1 MDMKTS
7 VANSERV
14 VARFDARPSDDRAM
28 TVLGT
33 EGLRGLSAEERN
45 RRLRGLSF
53 DAARALAET
62 LSADDLNDERIACI
76 EALARCVPG
85 STAPIAERLATREVK
100 VHPLVLVAGG
110 ARVRDVLLARLR
122 RFDGTRPERASAES
136 TQLNAILLG
145 LAWLGRDDD
154 AVVRLFASWRKEQ
167 PSWACALY
175 AKPDQYAHEAGWTRE
190 YEALGGAR
198 VSRLRGRHLHLARGD
213 QPLAAAIRASRR
225 AVVVAAD
232 GGRARRRAA
241 PPLLRLSLRGLQR
254 RDGDVLP
261 DLTPRE
267 RPRSFV

>member
-1 MDMKTS
+1 
-7 VANSERV
+7 
-14 VARFDARPSDDRAM
+14 M

-190 YEALGGAR
+190 YEALAFR
-198 VSRLRGRHLHLARGD
+198 VS
-213 QPLAAAIRASRR
+213 
-225 AVVVAAD
+225 AD
-232 GGRARRRAA
+232 GTFTWHEATSRS
-241 PPLLRLSLRGLQR
+241 PQPYER
-254 RDGDVLP
+254 RDERWSLPPMAVARDVVQLRRFYAF
-261 DLTPRE
+261 LCVGCSVATVTY
-267 RPRSFV
+267 FQT